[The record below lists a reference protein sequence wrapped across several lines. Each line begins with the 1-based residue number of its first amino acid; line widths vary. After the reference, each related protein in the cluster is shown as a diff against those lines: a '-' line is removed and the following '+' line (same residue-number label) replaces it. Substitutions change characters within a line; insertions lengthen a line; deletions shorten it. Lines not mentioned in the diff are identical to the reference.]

1 VVAIDLDAIAACIHS
16 LDSEAELV
24 VLRKIGAY
32 VHYGDCLAE
41 AHARRREDARRVA
54 ESVGRAFRLATM
66 REMTNDPAF
75 GLDQL
80 EMMAWTE
87 ISSAKHNPETGQLV
101 IYSLRDILSRW
112 ADENSDPEDNPLP
125 IVYPD
130 RLPPSVIDALE
141 SLAGIA
147 AEGAQHQNMI
157 EILLTVE
164 RLFDHL
170 PPNLQ
175 RRSEEMVVR
184 ILPTLDHF
192 VLTRHLD
199 MALHALLNRLEG
211 AGRVQTAAALRRAV
225 QELDKGIQVV

>member
-1 VVAIDLDAIAACIHS
+1 
-16 LDSEAELV
+16 
-24 VLRKIGAY
+24 
-32 VHYGDCLAE
+32 
-41 AHARRREDARRVA
+41 
-54 ESVGRAFRLATM
+54 
-66 REMTNDPAF
+66 
-75 GLDQL
+75 
-80 EMMAWTE
+80 
-87 ISSAKHNPETGQLV
+87 
-101 IYSLRDILSRW
+101 
-112 ADENSDPEDNPLP
+112 
-125 IVYPD
+125 
-130 RLPPSVIDALE
+130 VIDALE

-225 QELDKGIQVV
+225 QELDKSIQVV